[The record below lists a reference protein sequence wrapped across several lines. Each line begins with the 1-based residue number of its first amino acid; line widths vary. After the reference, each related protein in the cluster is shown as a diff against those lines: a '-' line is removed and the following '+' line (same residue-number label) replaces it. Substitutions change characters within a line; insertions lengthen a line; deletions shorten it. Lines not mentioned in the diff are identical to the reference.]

1 MLIEGCYN
9 LKENCLYSTY
19 M

>member
-9 LKENCLYSTY
+9 SIEKCSYKT
-19 M
+19 